1 MEYKDSETWKSTGLN
16 YLISNEEFWDTIWN
30 GIYSKILSGNWSE
43 IIDTVKFIP
52 VDLQNED
59 FCVLFRVTFKKRGLK
74 RRKLCL

>member
-52 VDLQNED
+52 VDLQND
-59 FCVLFRVTFKKRGLK
+59 MKDVKISD
-74 RRKLCL
+74 